1 MGRKRR
7 RRTSNPPKP
16 QADPLDNLIHDF
28 LGEAQQTIMQGVF
41 QLLTPQYPT
50 PFVPPR
56 SPEPDAKPAQVI
68 SVRTE
73 T

>member
-16 QADPLDNLIHDF
+16 QADPLDKIINDF

-41 QLLTPQYPT
+41 QMLTPSKPT
-50 PFVPPR
+50 TFTPPR

-73 T
+73 K